1 MSFKWKTNT
10 LIISLADFDVKTKTA
25 LGLYGDTVAKKLEA
39 SAKANRPW
47 TDRSGRARQS
57 LNGDSE
63 WVGNKV
69 RVSLSH
75 GVDYGIW
82 LELCNEGKYSVIMP
96 TINKEAPG
104 VMKGLSKILK

>member
-10 LIISLADFDVKTKTA
+10 LITNLADFDVKTKA
-25 LGLYGDTVAKKLEA
+25 AVGLYGDTVAKKLEA

-69 RVSLSH
+69 RVSLAH
-75 GVDYGIW
+75 GVAYGIW
-82 LELCNEGKYSVIMP
+82 LELCNEGKYSIIMP
-96 TINKEAPG
+96 TINKEAPA
-104 VMKGLSKILK
+104 VMEGLKKILK

>member
-1 MSFKWKTNT
+1 MSIKFDPSNM
-10 LIISLADFDVKTKTA
+10 LNGLVDADLKMKSAV
-25 LGLYGDTVAKKLEA
+25 GLYGDTVAKKLEA

-47 TDRSGRARQS
+47 TDRTGIARQS

-75 GVDYGIW
+75 GVFYGIW
-82 LELCNEGKYSVIMP
+82 LELCNEGKYSIIMP
-96 TINKEAPG
+96 TINKEAPK
-104 VMKGLSKILK
+104 VMEGLKKILK

>member
-10 LIISLADFDVKTKTA
+10 IVTKLADLDVKTKTA
-25 LGLYGDTVAKKLEA
+25 VGLYGDTVAKKLEA

-47 TDRSGRARQS
+47 TDRTGNARNR
-57 LNGDSE
+57 LNSESE
-63 WVGNKV
+63 WNGNKV

-82 LELCNEGKYSVIMP
+82 LELCNEGKYAIIMP
-96 TINKEAPG
+96 TINKEGPSIL
-104 VMKGLSKILK
+104 KGLEKILK

>member
-10 LIISLADFDVKTKTA
+10 ILTNLADFDIKTKA
-25 LGLYGDTVAKKLEA
+25 SVGLYGDTVAKKLEA

-47 TDRSGRARQS
+47 TDRTGNARNR
-57 LNGDSE
+57 LNGKSE

-82 LELCNEGKYSVIMP
+82 LELCNEGKYAVIMP
-96 TINKEAPG
+96 TINKEAPK
-104 VMKGLSKILK
+104 VMEGLKKILK

>member
-10 LIISLADFDVKTKTA
+10 LITNLADFDVKTKA
-25 LGLYGDTVAKKLEA
+25 SVGLYGDTVAKKLEA

-57 LNGDSE
+57 LNSDSE

-82 LELCNEGKYSVIMP
+82 LELCNEGKYAIIMP
-96 TINKEAPG
+96 TINKEGPSIL
-104 VMKGLSKILK
+104 KGLEKILK

>member
-1 MSFKWKTNT
+1 MSFKWKSND
-10 LIISLADFDVKTKTA
+10 IIANLAGLDDKVKA
-25 LGLYGDTVAKKLEA
+25 SVGLYGDTVAKKLEA

-47 TDRSGRARQS
+47 TDRTGRAKQS
-57 LNGDSE
+57 LNGDSK

-82 LELCNEGKYSVIMP
+82 LEICNEGKYSIIMP
-96 TINKEAPG
+96 TINKEAPS
-104 VMKGLSKILK
+104 VMAGLSKILK